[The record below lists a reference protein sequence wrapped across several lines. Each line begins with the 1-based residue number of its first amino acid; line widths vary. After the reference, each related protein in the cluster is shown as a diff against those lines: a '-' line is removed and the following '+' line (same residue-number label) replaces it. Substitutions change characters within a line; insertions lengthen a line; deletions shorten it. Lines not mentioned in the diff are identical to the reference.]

1 MVSHFLDTMSIRGI
15 IVPTLHIYTGKVIK
29 VCECVCVCVCIIVY
43 HHPLDWV
50 PFVTSISWE
59 KVLRKTAETF
69 VEMLGEISVSQSG
82 LSLELYPKI
91 PNT

>member
-1 MVSHFLDTMSIRGI
+1 MCI
-15 IVPTLHIYTGKVIK
+15 
-29 VCECVCVCVCIIVY
+29 CVCVCIIFY

-50 PFVTSISWE
+50 VTVTPVSWE
-59 KVLRKTAETF
+59 KVLWKTAEAF

-91 PNT
+91 PQHLKTTALPLLCCCGFE